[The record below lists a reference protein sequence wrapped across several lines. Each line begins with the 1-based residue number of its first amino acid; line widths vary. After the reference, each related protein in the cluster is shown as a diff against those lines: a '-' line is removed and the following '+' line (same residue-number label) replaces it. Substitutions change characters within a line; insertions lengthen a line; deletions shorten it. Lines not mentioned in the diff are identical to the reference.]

1 MPGLPNH
8 LYCHDIKTIAK
19 KYRVS
24 NKSRSF
30 FKIKNISDLLNDDKE
45 GEIKENIDLN
55 ILAIGR
61 RESTEKNRNFPLV
74 NSKLPEIVD

>member
-19 KYRVS
+19 KYGVS

-61 RESTEKNRNFPLV
+61 QDPRKKTEPFLW
-74 NSKLPEIVD
+74 